1 MCVGDIYTHADIYRY
16 IYKIH
21 IYVFDGVYISSAFS
35 KISNKHN
42 KQMRKELLDS
52 VNIGRQD
59 AIMAVIWQRHRE
71 QKAGYL

>member
-1 MCVGDIYTHADIYRY
+1 M
-16 IYKIH
+16 
-21 IYVFDGVYISSAFS
+21 VYISSAFS

-71 QKAGYL
+71 QKSGYL